1 MASNSIDFDRSSQK
15 FARVPLRRHAL
26 RKRFNSLE
34 TTPVPD
40 FIPCTNLKFHEKKIH
55 RYLYIS
61 AIHCSVPRTDVVGS
75 FVHNNY
81 INFGSSIDRTN
92 LQEDQ
97 KSEEKCKSHDCIGF
111 WYVKWRRRKC
121 LRFNVKPLFMGHT
134 PSSSPLSLV
143 MYINCC

>member
-61 AIHCSVPRTDVVGS
+61 AIHCVYREPMLLVALYTIIILISVPVLIGQIYRK
-75 FVHNNY
+75 
-81 INFGSSIDRTN
+81 I
-92 LQEDQ
+92 
-97 KSEEKCKSHDCIGF
+97 KSP
-111 WYVKWRRRKC
+111 RK
-121 LRFNVKPLFMGHT
+121 NVKAMIVLGSGT
-134 PSSSPLSLV
+134 LNGGEESVCVST
-143 MYINCC
+143 